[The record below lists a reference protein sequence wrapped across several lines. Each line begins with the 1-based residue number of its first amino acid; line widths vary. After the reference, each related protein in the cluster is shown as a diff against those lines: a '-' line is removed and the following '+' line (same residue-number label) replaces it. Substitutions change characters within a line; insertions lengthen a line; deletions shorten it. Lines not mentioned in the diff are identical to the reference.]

1 MTEPEFT
8 AAAKSGTI
16 QIDDASAEPEGGAP
30 LPVATPIS
38 LDQYLPI
45 LLKLQNTQRYLTAA
59 PTFIPQTFQDQIQFV
74 YTGGVYSLYLYF
86 NKQWNQFSTGGGT
99 SINGRSGGSV
109 NASVPTA
116 TTTQVQFRAN
126 SFANGITWT
135 GGSYGFTVVTAGQYL
150 LTAMVGFA
158 SAIVSGAVFYCLIE
172 VNGAIVSVARND
184 SSGNIAISILASTI
198 QDLAIGDVITVYTS
212 QNSGFGV
219 SIVDDPAYTYL
230 AVAKV

>member
-1 MTEPEFT
+1 
-8 AAAKSGTI
+8 
-16 QIDDASAEPEGGAP
+16 
-30 LPVATPIS
+30 
-38 LDQYLPI
+38 
-45 LLKLQNTQRYLTAA
+45 
-59 PTFIPQTFQDQIQFV
+59 
-74 YTGGVYSLYLYF
+74 
-86 NKQWNQFSTGGGT
+86 
-99 SINGRSGGSV
+99 
-109 NASVPTA
+109 
-116 TTTQVQFRAN
+116 
-126 SFANGITWT
+126 
-135 GGSYGFTVVTAGQYL
+135 
-150 LTAMVGFA
+150 MVGFA